1 MSTGDIPAIS
11 SGGEEG
17 TTRLMHVS
25 HQLVE
30 TVWTSALPVV
40 AAVSGVVCGGGFSL
54 ALACDLVVCSADTR
68 SCQVFVRRRVIP
80 DLGGAHLLPRLV
92 QSALLRSEPVQRGFS
107 DFRARRAGRAG
118 QAGR

>member
-17 TTRLMHVS
+17 TTRLMHVF

-30 TVWTSALPVV
+30 TVWASALPVV
-40 AAVSGVVCGGGFSL
+40 ATVSGVVYGGGFSL

-68 SCQVFVRRRVIP
+68 FCPVFVRRGVIP
-80 DLGGAHLLPRLV
+80 GLGGAYLLPRLI

-107 DFRARRAGRAG
+107 DFRAG
-118 QAGR
+118 QADR